1 MKPKRKIRSY
11 HINNPSYQ
19 KRSLEQLLEEIKGPL
34 TFLSNHFHLSGYGSK
49 DLLQI
54 MRLHIIET
62 YKKNTEYYSRR
73 KLGFWFIRCR
83 WSLLNLQKTNSKR
96 NPLAKSI
103 SIDNAI
109 DHFCKD

>member
-1 MKPKRKIRSY
+1 MLRRKRRTNKLD
-11 HINNPSYQ
+11 NPSYQ
-19 KRSLEQLLEEIKGPL
+19 KRSLNQLLKEINGPL
-34 TFLSNHFHLSGYGSK
+34 EYLSRHFYLPGYDSK

-54 MRLHIIET
+54 MRVHIIET

-83 WSLLNLQKTNSKR
+83 WALLNLQKTNSKR

-103 SIDNAI
+103 SIDSAI
-109 DHFCKD
+109 DHFN